1 MAYALLN
8 SAAVCGIQLVQ
19 LQVPKR
25 AIEQIQDCLKDKTCS
40 LATYSEDCLT
50 SAEVKTRLDSAEI
63 AWLAEKAIHVG
74 YICKRCHIVFPQVD
88 ACHAHQAAL
97 CFKGAE
103 HFGDSVL
110 KLEQRLYQCSCC
122 KAHCATV
129 KEFKVHCAQEDHHRK
144 AASLGTGI
152 FVSRTN
158 STASSPGAA
167 QRLAEDAVPKEDRP
181 PSVADVKLEKEDG

>member
-19 LQVPKR
+19 LQIPKR
-25 AIEQIQDCLKDKTCS
+25 AIEQIQDRLKDKTCV
-40 LATYSEDCLT
+40 LATYSDDCLT
-50 SAEVKTRLDSAEI
+50 SAEVKTHLDSAEV
-63 AWLAEKAIHVG
+63 AWLVEKAIHVG
-74 YICKRCHIVFPQVD
+74 YICKRCHVVFPQVD
-88 ACHAHQAAL
+88 ACNAHQAAL

-122 KAHCATV
+122 KAHCVTV
-129 KEFKVHCAQEDHHRK
+129 KEFKVHCAQEDHRK
-144 AASLGTGI
+144 AASLGAGS
-152 FVSRTN
+152 FASRTN
-158 STASSPGAA
+158 STASSSPGAS
-167 QRLAEDAVPKEDRP
+167 QRLAEDVVPKEVQP